1 MQVIFVNKAAR
12 KFHHFPTHSHPNWE
26 VILTTAGHGSQMIDG
41 KAYPFY
47 PGKIVYIPPNTPHCS
62 NSEDGFTDACVFF
75 RDFTPLDKRKIGE
88 FCDDSDGN
96 FLYLVNL
103 TYDVLQKNVPN
114 AQALANA
121 LGDAMYQ
128 LLISWN
134 GENQKNTTFIE
145 SFQNLLIQNI
155 SNVHFDL
162 SKAIDDTGFCKGYF
176 RRVFRE
182 VTGQSPV
189 KYFNGLRIEYAK
201 RQLAQYH
208 SVFTIREVSAFSG
221 FKDPYHFSK
230 VFKKYENISPTEYVE
245 LIKKQEIRKI
255 GIPENFDYNKE

>member
-12 KFHHFPTHSHPNWE
+12 KFHHFPTHDHPYWE
-26 VILTTAGHGSQMIDG
+26 VIYTTAGYGSQIIDG
-41 KAYPFY
+41 NPYAFY
-47 PGKIVYIPPNTPHCS
+47 PGKIVLIPPHTPHCS

-75 RDFTPLDKRKIGE
+75 QDFSPLDKRKIGE
-88 FCDDSDGN
+88 FCDDTEGN
-96 FLYLVNL
+96 FLHLVNL
-103 TYDVLQKNVPN
+103 AHDCLQKNVPN

-134 GENQKNTTFIE
+134 SDSPKNVTFIE
-145 SFQNLLIQNI
+145 AFQNLLVQNI
-155 SNVHFDL
+155 SNEDFDL
-162 SKAIDDTGFCKGYF
+162 SQAIDDTGFCKGYF
-176 RRVFRE
+176 RRVFKG

-201 RQLAQYH
+201 RQLQQYH
-208 SVFTIREVSAFSG
+208 SVFTIREVSSFSG

-245 LIKKQEIRKI
+245 LIKRQEIQRI
-255 GIPENFDYNKE
+255 GIPDDFDYDKE